1 MRFAT
6 EIRQSIQRLQ
16 CSLCGAEV
24 NASCNCGKPYIPAK
38 QRVAEH
44 DAKHPGRSNRATAA
58 ALGVDEKTVRKARAD
73 QSAPDQEPSVA
84 PATPAKVVGIDG
96 KEYPARRD
104 VTDDKDPEKVKAAL
118 INHAGAAFENGRT
131 INYLI
136 TRHPESVT
144 REAKKAIRCE
154 RRANIRSNG
163 SRRPWN
169 PRILLFLDL

>member
-6 EIRQSIQRLQ
+6 EIRHSIQRLQ
-16 CSLCGAEV
+16 CSLCGAEA

-73 QSAPDQEPSVA
+73 QSAPDQEPGVA
-84 PATPAKVVGIDG
+84 PATSAKVVGIDG

-104 VTDDKDPEKVKAAL
+104 VPDDKDDDVDPENVKAAL
-118 INHAGAAFENGRT
+118 VIKADTAAENART

-144 REAKKAIRCE
+144 REAKKAIRE
-154 RRANIRSNG
+154 AAQLWFR
-163 SRRPWN
+163 
-169 PRILLFLDL
+169 LEKKV